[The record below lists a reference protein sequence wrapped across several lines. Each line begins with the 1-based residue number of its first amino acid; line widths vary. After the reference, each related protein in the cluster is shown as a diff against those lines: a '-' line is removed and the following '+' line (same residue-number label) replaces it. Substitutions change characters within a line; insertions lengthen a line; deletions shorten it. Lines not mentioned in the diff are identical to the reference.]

1 MRCLHL
7 AAAPCLLLIAA
18 IAWAQQP
25 ADSNRLLASSAPH
38 VSSPADAAVLAV
50 LFDPVSLPSDPAPTC
65 PVPAT
70 SASSES
76 GATMPVIAAKASSLP
91 SAPEPAATLP
101 NSSAEP
107 ALAFARPVSPARQP
121 DSLKRVFL
129 ANSVMYGA
137 TFFHAFGHQSEV
149 QACIHEAGLKN
160 GVFATGPYK
169 GQPPGTQAKF
179 YVIALPIDAG
189 VSMLSL
195 LARHKGWH
203 AVEMFA
209 PLSAATAHVTA
220 GAFKLAAGCY

>member
-50 LFDPVSLPSDPAPTC
+50 LFDPVSLPSDPAPVC

-91 SAPEPAATLP
+91 SAPEPAAALP
-101 NSSAEP
+101 DSSAEP

-121 DSLKRVFL
+121 DSLKRVFF

-137 TFFHAFGHQSEV
+137 TVFHAFGRAAEV
-149 QACIHEAGLKN
+149 EACKRESGFKN
-160 GVFATGPYK
+160 GVFLRGAYK
-169 GQPPGTQAKF
+169 GQPAPTLSKF
-179 YVIALPIDAG
+179 YAITLPIDAG

-203 AVEMFA
+203 AFEIAA

-220 GAFKLAAGCY
+220 GAFKFSAGCY